1 MKRILTILAFLIPLT
16 LLADKSIQERYIDK
30 YSALAVSEMK
40 RTGVPASITLAQGL
54 VESGAGQSTLAVKGN
69 NHFGIKCA
77 RSWQGDRMYHDDDAK
92 GECFRVYPSVEAS
105 FMNHSDF
112 LRYQDRYKSLFDL
125 DITDYKAWARGLK
138 KAGYATN
145 PQYAERLIKTIE
157 DYRLYRF
164 DTQVSDEDLPETPYE
179 VETPLEISPEEARAG
194 IVVVEKKSR
203 RAAAKA
209 ERTARKAAGKTEGKA
224 EETVEDVAQVP
235 EPEESM
241 AEAAVPAPRTETIR
255 IRESVRVGLDRPI
268 YYHNGVCFI
277 KAIKGE
283 SYESIAAMRG
293 LFLKEILFY
302 NDLDFPQPLEPGET
316 VYLEPKKRQAAKG
329 VEKLIIGPDE
339 HVTLR
344 DIAQKYAVRMS
355 SIRKMNSLWAWDEP
369 QEGDVIILRKQ
380 K

>member
-1 MKRILTILAFLIPLT
+1 MKRILTILAFLLPLT
-16 LLADKSIQERYIDK
+16 LLADKSVQEKYIDK

-77 RSWQGDRMYHDDDAK
+77 RNWSGGKMYHDDDAK
-92 GECFRVYPSVEAS
+92 DECFRVYPTVEAS
-105 FMNHSDF
+105 YQNHSDF

-125 DITDYKAWARGLK
+125 DITDYKGWAKGLK

-145 PQYAERLIKTIE
+145 PQYADKLIKTIE

-164 DTQVSDEDLPETPYE
+164 DTMVSDEELPESPSE
-179 VETPLEISPEEARAG
+179 VETPLEISPEDAKAG
-194 IVVVEKKSR
+194 VVVVEKKSR
-203 RAAAKA
+203 RAIAKA
-209 ERTARKAAGKTEGKA
+209 ERAAQKAAEKA
-224 EETVEDVAQVP
+224 AERSGDNEEQKQPEVEVTVP
-235 EPEESM
+235 EVT
-241 AEAAVPAPRTETIR
+241 VPAPKTETIR
-255 IRESVRVGLDRPI
+255 IRESISVGLDRPI
-268 YYHNGVCFI
+268 FYHNGVCFI

-283 SYESIAAMRG
+283 TYESIAQMKG

-302 NDLDFPQPLEPGET
+302 NDLTFPQPLEPGET
-316 VYLEPKKRQAAKG
+316 VYLEPKKKQAAKG

-339 HVTLR
+339 HITLR
-344 DIAQKYAVRMS
+344 DIAQKYAVRLS
-355 SIRKMNSLWAWDEP
+355 SIRKMNSIPLWDEP
-369 QEGDVIILRKQ
+369 EEGDVIILRKQ